1 VGVLC
6 DPGIAGRRHP
16 ARLSLRQEVERQR
29 TKSVQNVSHIFTSAT
44 SVGAFMRRLYEN
56 AGLDVK
62 PIYRYYELAD
72 EQFEIEDDFR
82 TKRPAWS
89 GEMSSD

>member
-1 VGVLC
+1 
-6 DPGIAGRRHP
+6 
-16 ARLSLRQEVERQR
+16 
-29 TKSVQNVSHIFTSAT
+29 
-44 SVGAFMRRLYEN
+44 MRRLYEN